1 MSAYSHR
8 RVLMDQMLVS
18 ISDAA
23 DSLGIG
29 RSKAYQLIG
38 EGKLITVAIGRRRLV
53 RLDSVRAVALGEA
66 A

>member
-1 MSAYSHR
+1 
-8 RVLMDQMLVS
+8 MDHMLVS